1 MMKKK
6 TRRAALKRYKKTGT
20 NKFLRKRAYKS
31 HLLVKKSSSRKSKL
45 SKPIVVSKTET
56 KMLNKLFQ

>member
-1 MMKKK
+1 MKKK
-6 TRRAALKRYKKTGT
+6 TRRSALKRYKKTAG

-31 HLLVKKSSSRKSKL
+31 HLLVKKSSLRKAKL

>member
-1 MMKKK
+1 MKKK
-6 TRRAALKRYKKTGT
+6 TRRSALKRYKKTGT

-31 HLLVKKSSSRKSKL
+31 HLLVKKSSARKAKL

>member
-1 MMKKK
+1 MKKK
-6 TRRAALKRYKKTGT
+6 TRRSALKRYKKTGT
-20 NKFLRKRAYKS
+20 NKFLRKRAYKA
-31 HLLVKKSSSRKSKL
+31 HLLVKKSSARKSKL